1 MTFMKMVRVLVAGAV
16 AMCWGA
22 AASADVVSTKA
33 KGTFSEVKDNVVLAI
48 QSRGLKIDYTAYI
61 GNMLERTG
69 KDVGSTKKIY
79 GDAEAL
85 QFCSAVVSRKMME
98 SDAANI
104 AYCPYV
110 IALYT
115 LAEDPKT
122 VYVVYREGL
131 SEVDALLGGIVQ
143 EALE

>member
-1 MTFMKMVRVLVAGAV
+1 MKIMKMVRVLLVGTV
-16 AMCWGA
+16 VTVWSA
-22 AASADVVSTKA
+22 AANADVVSAKA
-33 KGTFSEVKDNVVLAI
+33 KGSFSEVKDNLVLAI
-48 QSRGLKIDYTAYI
+48 QSRGLKVDYTAYI

-110 IALYT
+110 IGLYT
-115 LAEDPKT
+115 LPDDPKT

-143 EALE
+143 EALK